1 VAEPADSAVSAA
13 GGRPADS
20 ARKFLGRLSK
30 QAATISKQAGR
41 HATKIYHKAQK
52 EVRNLQERL
61 QDGEP
66 PSAARA
72 APRHSADPARV
83 ASLESLDSAPREP
96 AGRTGA
102 GPGQQACDSD
112 SGVEPLPSAQEQR
125 EPAPSAE
132 TAPPAAPEA
141 DFLGGALPAELP
153 AEEAAPAA
161 EEAAFFAGGGVAL
174 GGQDTYGAPPQVVP
188 AAAGGNGLGDQGLN
202 EMAGL
207 GPTAGA
213 SAGPAFDAA
222 EDDENNPE
230 RAKLRA
236 ARLKRQQDRI
246 QSKLAEQME
255 REMMAGMLEAEK
267 DEAKDRHLDKLK
279 AWEKANGDN
288 IRSLLGN
295 LGQVLWEGCSFK
307 PPGIM
312 DLVEA
317 KAVKRIYRRAIVV
330 VHPDKVIARGGTGEQ
345 NFIASFV
352 YDVLNQAWH
361 KFESEEMK

>member
-1 VAEPADSAVSAA
+1 M
-13 GGRPADS
+13 
-20 ARKFLGRLSK
+20 
-30 QAATISKQAGR
+30 
-41 HATKIYHKAQK
+41 
-52 EVRNLQERL
+52 
-61 QDGEP
+61 
-66 PSAARA
+66 
-72 APRHSADPARV
+72 
-83 ASLESLDSAPREP
+83 
-96 AGRTGA
+96 
-102 GPGQQACDSD
+102 
-112 SGVEPLPSAQEQR
+112 
-125 EPAPSAE
+125 
-132 TAPPAAPEA
+132 
-141 DFLGGALPAELP
+141 
-153 AEEAAPAA
+153 
-161 EEAAFFAGGGVAL
+161 
-174 GGQDTYGAPPQVVP
+174 
-188 AAAGGNGLGDQGLN
+188 N

-207 GPTAGA
+207 AAAPASTA
-213 SAGPAFDAA
+213 AGVQAPAFDAA
-222 EDDENNPE
+222 EDDESNPE

-361 KFESEEMK
+361 KFEAEEMK